1 MPYDPRQMLQ
11 IGQLGLGMM
20 SPQQGNPFAQ
30 VQRPKQWW
38 EQPMPAGRS
47 AQTDQPQQNDPSKPL
62 APEKP
67 PSLLEM
73 LMSLNRLRSPSD
85 RAAADRSPSDRAP
98 ASQASPWGWLG
109 SMGMPGGPG
118 WGGGGVR

>member
-11 IGQLGLGMM
+11 LGQLGLGMM
-20 SPQQGNPFAQ
+20 SPAQGNPFAQ

-38 EQPMPAGRS
+38 EQPLPAGRS
-47 AQTDQPQQNDPSKPL
+47 AQQPQQDDPPNPNAKP
-62 APEKP
+62 P
-67 PSLLEM
+67 PSLLDM

-85 RAAADRSPSDRAP
+85 RAPADRAP
-98 ASQASPWGWLG
+98 AGQASPWGWLG